1 LPELPEVEVIRRQVG
16 VFLVGRTV
24 SQVTTTVDSNFF
36 LTRPLVLKRRLPG
49 RRVDALKRVGKYLV
63 VLFDDGSRLL
73 LHLGMT
79 GQLLCAGV
87 ESPRLLSRATRGASR
102 TRPRRGKLQPDSHT
116 HLCLAFRDG
125 GQEVFFRDVRRFGRV
140 QLLRP
145 DEGCTRLDRLGV
157 DALVASG
164 EQLFAIARKSRR
176 AIKSLLLDQ
185 SVIAGIGNIYADEAL
200 FLAALCP
207 SRRACRLTTRQCRD
221 LMSAAKRVMQRSIEA
236 GGSSIRDYVQPD
248 GSDGGY
254 QNERLVYGRTGEPCI
269 NCGTQIV
276 RTIIGQRAAHYCP
289 NCQHAS

>member
-1 LPELPEVEVIRRQVG
+1 MPELPEVEVIRRQVG
-16 VFLVGRTV
+16 VFMVGRTV
-24 SQVTTTVDSNFF
+24 SRVTTTVDSNFF

-79 GQLLCAGV
+79 GQLFCTGV
-87 ESPRLLSRATRGASR
+87 DSPRLLSRTARGTSR
-102 TRPRRGKLQPDSHT
+102 TRPMQGKFQPDSHT

-125 GQEVFFRDVRRFGRV
+125 GQEVLFRDVRRFGRV
-140 QLLRP
+140 QLLGP

-157 DALVASG
+157 DALVARG
-164 EQLFAIARKSRR
+164 EQLFAIARRSRR

-200 FLAALCP
+200 FLAGLRP
-207 SRRACRLTTRQCRD
+207 SRKACRLTARQCRD
-221 LMSAAKRVMQRSIEA
+221 LMSAAKRVMERSIEA
-236 GGSSIRDYVQPD
+236 GGSSIRDYFQPD

-254 QNERLVYGRTGEPCI
+254 QNERLVYARTGEPCV
-269 NCGTQIV
+269 NCGTPIV
-276 RTIIGQRAAHYCP
+276 RTVIGQRPAHYCP
-289 NCQHAS
+289 KCQHAR